1 MTPSSTFAPVD
12 FDPVCVSE
20 LVARHRDLRPLIVDG
35 MIRAGEV
42 TNIVAPPK
50 LGKSWLVQSL
60 ALCVASG
67 RPWLGKFQVRTVPV
81 LFVDN
86 ELHAETLAFRFR
98 SLMSAMK
105 IDPKSLR
112 GKLHVDSARCR
123 PNMNDDRV
131 SNWCQDKEDNPV
143 GLVIIDALYR
153 FLVASG
159 VESENDN
166 AAVTKF
172 YNRISAFALSSG
184 AAVVLV
190 HHTSRGNQA
199 DREVTDIGA
208 GAGAISRAPD
218 NHFVLRP
225 HLEDRAAVLAG
236 EVRSWQSFE
245 SLVVQRD
252 GDSGLWTATALD
264 PSELRRGSRRQ
275 RKPILSNDRSL
286 DAFLACFLGD
296 TPKDLAF
303 VVAEA
308 VAAGWSTRAINAAVK
323 LGKASRRIYDHRH
336 GNNTPSMLATVPP
349 NRGNQS

>member
-67 RPWLGKFQVRTVPV
+67 RPWLGNSRSERCPSCSS
-81 LFVDN
+81 DN

-153 FLVASG
+153 FSWRRELRARTTTRPSRSSTTAS
-159 VESENDN
+159 VRLRFPPVPPSCWCI
-166 AAVTKF
+166 TP
-172 YNRISAFALSSG
+172 L
-184 AAVVLV
+184 
-190 HHTSRGNQA
+190 
-199 DREVTDIGA
+199 
-208 GAGAISRAPD
+208 GAIRRTERSQTSAPEPARSAA
-218 NHFVLRP
+218 HPTITSYFAP

-286 DAFLACFLGD
+286 DAFLACFPVYSGD
-296 TPKDLAF
+296 TRRTWPSSSLRLSRL
-303 VVAEA
+303 V
-308 VAAGWSTRAINAAVK
+308 GQRGLST
-323 LGKASRRIYDHRH
+323 
-336 GNNTPSMLATVPP
+336 PP
-349 NRGNQS
+349 